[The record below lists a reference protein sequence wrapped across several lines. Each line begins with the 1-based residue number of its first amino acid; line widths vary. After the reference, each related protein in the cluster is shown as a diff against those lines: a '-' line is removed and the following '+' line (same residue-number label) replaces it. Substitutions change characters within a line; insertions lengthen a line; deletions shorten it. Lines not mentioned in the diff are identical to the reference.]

1 MISRCFLVSQFIYL
15 SFYANFKNISSS
27 TCEKCLYLFGYG
39 RVMCFHVFSLC
50 KENKACL
57 YFLHIR
63 KISNIETKQKQYL
76 RKHISHTNINKSIS
90 CFCGKQQHPHLNKI
104 LLLKRKENNIFSSMF
119 SI

>member
-1 MISRCFLVSQFIYL
+1 MQILRIFQVQLVR
-15 SFYANFKNISSS
+15 YAYI
-27 TCEKCLYLFGYG
+27 YG
-39 RVMCFHVFSLC
+39 RCRSPFFHVVSLF

-76 RKHISHTNINKSIS
+76 RRHISHTNINKSIS